1 MSADLIS
8 TSFIE
13 DSGLLEM
20 ADANQIVLLLP
31 QVSSTVLD
39 RQDWTIRSVWSKT
52 ILIAGSEGGAHLTN
66 GHFFFGP

>member
-1 MSADLIS
+1 MHVYFHGCSMSADLIS

-31 QVSSTVLD
+31 QVSMYSWRIKGLNKALYMEYG
-39 RQDWTIRSVWSKT
+39 IK
-52 ILIAGSEGGAHLTN
+52 L
-66 GHFFFGP
+66 P

>member
-31 QVSSTVLD
+31 QVSIYSQHTGHGDNNLSIPVMGY
-39 RQDWTIRSVWSKT
+39 I
-52 ILIAGSEGGAHLTN
+52 N
-66 GHFFFGP
+66 GRP